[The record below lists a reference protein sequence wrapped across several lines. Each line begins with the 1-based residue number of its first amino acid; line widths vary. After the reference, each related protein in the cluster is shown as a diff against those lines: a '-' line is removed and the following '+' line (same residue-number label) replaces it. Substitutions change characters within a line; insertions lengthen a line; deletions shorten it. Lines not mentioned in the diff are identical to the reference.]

1 MQNKHVEWRFG
12 CNMVVSSQCNISF
25 DSNDVLARANFTS
38 HDVSLASIC
47 ESSSIYPQVLST
59 YQRLVQDGI
68 TLYVAPHVAYT
79 SRTPSCVAFGV
90 FDGFHVG
97 HQRLL
102 HKTLES
108 AHAHNLTSAVVTFD
122 PDPSSVLHSQAPASC
137 ALDLDACLLTTKQR
151 LELIARTHVDLI
163 VVVAFTP
170 ALAKLEYQKFLTD
183 VVMKCLAPR
192 IIHVG
197 SDFKM
202 GYRGQGDI
210 AALRAFGSLHDIDV
224 FGHGLAVDNEV
235 VISATLIRTLLQNGD
250 IDLATRYLTRF
261 YSLSGKVVHGRGKG
275 SGFGFATANILCQAN
290 HCVPQSGVYMA
301 CVVCQNH
308 IYPAAVNVGISPTF
322 SSEIYENGQG
332 NAQDNLQNV
341 AQNNAQHN
349 SQVSFEKTV
358 QDNTQKNVCDSK
370 RRALPRQ
377 GFLEAHLLG
386 FTGDI
391 YGQTVDVIFIKRM
404 RNAHKFES
412 VSALV
417 KAVHDN
423 IKEVK
428 NCLGETGI
436 EVYRYGNGR

>member
-1 MQNKHVEWRFG
+1 
-12 CNMVVSSQCNISF
+12 MVVSSQRNISF

-197 SDFKM
+197 ADFKM

-210 AALRAFGSLHDIDV
+210 AALRAFGSLHDID
-224 FGHGLAVDNEV
+224 AV
-235 VISATLIRTLLQNGD
+235 SYTHL
-250 IDLATRYLTRF
+250 
-261 YSLSGKVVHGRGKG
+261 
-275 SGFGFATANILCQAN
+275 
-290 HCVPQSGVYMA
+290 
-301 CVVCQNH
+301 
-308 IYPAAVNVGISPTF
+308 
-322 SSEIYENGQG
+322 
-332 NAQDNLQNV
+332 
-341 AQNNAQHN
+341 
-349 SQVSFEKTV
+349 
-358 QDNTQKNVCDSK
+358 
-370 RRALPRQ
+370 RA
-377 GFLEAHLLG
+377 H
-386 FTGDI
+386 
-391 YGQTVDVIFIKRM
+391 
-404 RNAHKFES
+404 
-412 VSALV
+412 
-417 KAVHDN
+417 
-423 IKEVK
+423 
-428 NCLGETGI
+428 ET
-436 EVYRYGNGR
+436 

>member
-1 MQNKHVEWRFG
+1 
-12 CNMVVSSQCNISF
+12 MVVSSQRNISF

-235 VISATLIRTLLQNGD
+235 VISATLIRTLLQNGH
-250 IDLATRYLTRF
+250 IELATRYLTRF
-261 YSLSGKVVHGRGKG
+261 YSLSGKVIHGRGKG

-290 HCVPQSGVYMA
+290 HCVPQPGVYMA

-322 SSEIYENGQG
+322 SSEIYENEQG
-332 NAQDNLQNV
+332 KVQDNLQNN
-341 AQNNAQHN
+341 AQNG
-349 SQVSFEKTV
+349 SQDNVEKT
-358 QDNTQKNVCDSK
+358 THDS
-370 RRALPRQ
+370 RRHLLSRQ

-391 YGQTVDVIFIKRM
+391 YGQTVDVIFVKRM
-404 RNAHKFES
+404 RDARKFES
-412 VSALV
+412 VSALIKV
-417 KAVHDN
+417 VHDN

-436 EVYRYGNGR
+436 EVYRYGNRR

>member
-1 MQNKHVEWRFG
+1 
-12 CNMVVSSQCNISF
+12 MVVSSQRNISF

-122 PDPSSVLHSQAPASC
+122 PDPSFVLHSQAPASC

-183 VVMKCLAPR
+183 VVMNRLAPR

-197 SDFKM
+197 TDFKM

-224 FGHGLAVDNEV
+224 FGHRLAVDNEV

-261 YSLSGKVVHGRGKG
+261 YSLSGKVIHGRGKG

-308 IYPAAVNVGISPTF
+308 IYPAAINVGISPTF
-322 SSEIYENGQG
+322 SSEIYENEQG
-332 NAQDNLQNV
+332 KVQDNLQNN
-341 AQNNAQHN
+341 AQNG
-349 SQVSFEKTV
+349 SQNNIVKTAH
-358 QDNTQKNVCDSK
+358 DS
-370 RRALPRQ
+370 RRRLLSRQ

-391 YGQTVDVIFIKRM
+391 YGQTVDVIFVKRM
-404 RNAHKFES
+404 RDARKFES
-412 VSALV
+412 VSALIKV
-417 KAVHDN
+417 VHDN

-436 EVYRYGNGR
+436 EVYRYGNRR

>member
-1 MQNKHVEWRFG
+1 
-12 CNMVVSSQCNISF
+12 MVVSSQRNISF

-68 TLYVAPHVAYT
+68 TLYVAPHVVYT
-79 SRTPSCVAFGV
+79 SRAPSCVAFGV

-151 LELIARTHVDLI
+151 LELIARTHIDLI

-197 SDFKM
+197 ADFKM

-224 FGHGLAVDNEV
+224 FGHTLAVDNEV

-261 YSLSGKVVHGRGKG
+261 YSLSGKVIHGRGKG

-290 HCVPQSGVYMA
+290 HCVPQPGVYMA

-322 SSEIYENGQG
+322 SSEIYENEQG
-332 NAQDNLQNV
+332 KVQDNLQNN
-341 AQNNAQHN
+341 AQNG
-349 SQVSFEKTV
+349 SQDNVEKT
-358 QDNTQKNVCDSK
+358 THDS
-370 RRALPRQ
+370 RRRLLSRQ

-391 YGQTVDVIFIKRM
+391 YGQTVDVIFVKRM
-404 RNAHKFES
+404 RDARKFES
-412 VSALV
+412 VSALIKV
-417 KAVHDN
+417 VHDN

-436 EVYRYGNGR
+436 EVYRYGNRR

>member
-1 MQNKHVEWRFG
+1 M
-12 CNMVVSSQCNISF
+12 
-25 DSNDVLARANFTS
+25 
-38 HDVSLASIC
+38 SLASIC

-122 PDPSSVLHSQAPASC
+122 PDPSFVLHSQAPASC

-261 YSLSGKVVHGRGKG
+261 YSLSGKVIHGRGKG

-290 HCVPQSGVYMA
+290 HCVPQPGVYMA

-322 SSEIYENGQG
+322 SSEIYENEQG
-332 NAQDNLQNV
+332 KVQDNLQNN
-341 AQNNAQHN
+341 AQNG
-349 SQVSFEKTV
+349 SQDNVEKT
-358 QDNTQKNVCDSK
+358 THDS
-370 RRALPRQ
+370 RRRLLSRQ

-391 YGQTVDVIFIKRM
+391 YGQTVDVIFVKRM
-404 RNAHKFES
+404 RDARKFES
-412 VSALV
+412 VSALIKV
-417 KAVHDN
+417 VHDN

-436 EVYRYGNGR
+436 EVYRYGNRR

>member
-1 MQNKHVEWRFG
+1 
-12 CNMVVSSQCNISF
+12 MVVSSQRNISF

-163 VVVAFTP
+163 VVVAFTS

-197 SDFKM
+197 ADFKM

-261 YSLSGKVVHGRGKG
+261 YSLSGKVIHGRGKG

-322 SSEIYENGQG
+322 SSEIYENEQG
-332 NAQDNLQNV
+332 KVQDNLQN
-341 AQNNAQHN
+341 N
-349 SQVSFEKTV
+349 SQNGSQDNVEKT
-358 QDNTQKNVCDSK
+358 THDS
-370 RRALPRQ
+370 RRRLLSRQ

-391 YGQTVDVIFIKRM
+391 YGQTVDVIFVKRM
-404 RNAHKFES
+404 RDARKFES
-412 VSALV
+412 VSVLIKV
-417 KAVHDN
+417 VHDN

-436 EVYRYGNGR
+436 EVYRYGNRR

>member
-1 MQNKHVEWRFG
+1 M
-12 CNMVVSSQCNISF
+12 
-25 DSNDVLARANFTS
+25 
-38 HDVSLASIC
+38 
-47 ESSSIYPQVLST
+47 
-59 YQRLVQDGI
+59 
-68 TLYVAPHVAYT
+68 
-79 SRTPSCVAFGV
+79 
-90 FDGFHVG
+90 
-97 HQRLL
+97 
-102 HKTLES
+102 
-108 AHAHNLTSAVVTFD
+108 
-122 PDPSSVLHSQAPASC
+122 
-137 ALDLDACLLTTKQR
+137 DACLLTTEQR

-163 VVVAFTP
+163 VVVSFTP

-183 VVMKCLAPR
+183 VVMKHLAPR

-197 SDFKM
+197 TDFKM

-210 AALRAFGSLHDIDV
+210 SALRAFGSLHDIDV
-224 FGHGLAVDNEV
+224 FGHRLAADNEV
-235 VISATLIRTLLQNGD
+235 VISATLIRMLLQNGH

-261 YSLSGKVVHGRGKG
+261 YSLSGKVIHGRGKG

-322 SSEIYENGQG
+322 SSEFYENE
-332 NAQDNLQNV
+332 QDNL
-341 AQNNAQHN
+341 QNNAQHN

>member
-1 MQNKHVEWRFG
+1 
-12 CNMVVSSQCNISF
+12 MVVSSQRNISF

-97 HQRLL
+97 HQELL
-102 HKTLES
+102 RKTLES

-122 PDPSSVLHSQAPASC
+122 PDPSFVLHSQAPASC
-137 ALDLDACLLTTKQR
+137 ALDLDACLLTTEQR

-197 SDFKM
+197 ADFKM

-261 YSLSGKVVHGRGKG
+261 YSLSGKVIHGRGKG

-290 HCVPQSGVYMA
+290 HCVPQPGVYMA

-322 SSEIYENGQG
+322 SSEIYENEQG
-332 NAQDNLQNV
+332 KVPDNLQNN
-341 AQNNAQHN
+341 AQNG
-349 SQVSFEKTV
+349 SQDNVEKT
-358 QDNTQKNVCDSK
+358 THDSR

-404 RNAHKFES
+404 RDVHKFES
-412 VSALV
+412 VSALI

-436 EVYRYGNGR
+436 EVYRYGNRR

>member
-1 MQNKHVEWRFG
+1 MQNKHVERRFG
-12 CNMVVSSQCNISF
+12 CIMVRSSQRNISC
-25 DSNDVLARANFTS
+25 DSNDDASAVNFTS

-59 YQRLVQDGI
+59 YQRLEQDGI
-68 TLYVAPHVAYT
+68 TLYVSPHVAYT

-97 HQRLL
+97 HQELL
-102 HKTLES
+102 RKTLES

-122 PDPSSVLHSQAPASC
+122 PDPSFVLHSQAPASC
-137 ALDLDACLLTTKQR
+137 ALDLDACLLTTEQR

-163 VVVAFTP
+163 VVVSFTP

-183 VVMKCLAPR
+183 VVMKHLAPR

-197 SDFKM
+197 TDFKM

-210 AALRAFGSLHDIDV
+210 SALRAFGSLHDIDV
-224 FGHGLAVDNEV
+224 FGHRLAADNEV
-235 VISATLIRTLLQNGD
+235 VISATLIRMLLQNGH

-261 YSLSGKVVHGRGKG
+261 YSLSGKVIHGRGKG

-322 SSEIYENGQG
+322 SSEFYENE
-332 NAQDNLQNV
+332 QDNL
-341 AQNNAQHN
+341 QNNAQHN

>member
-1 MQNKHVEWRFG
+1 
-12 CNMVVSSQCNISF
+12 MVVSSQRNISF

-197 SDFKM
+197 ADFKM

-210 AALRAFGSLHDIDV
+210 AALRVFGSLHDIDV

-261 YSLSGKVVHGRGKG
+261 YSLSGKVIHGRGKG

-290 HCVPQSGVYMA
+290 HCVPQPGVYMA

-322 SSEIYENGQG
+322 SSEIYENEQG
-332 NAQDNLQNV
+332 KVQDNLQNN
-341 AQNNAQHN
+341 AQNG
-349 SQVSFEKTV
+349 SQDNVEKT
-358 QDNTQKNVCDSK
+358 THDS
-370 RRALPRQ
+370 RRRLLSRQ

-391 YGQTVDVIFIKRM
+391 YGQTVDVIFVKRM
-404 RNAHKFES
+404 RDARKFES
-412 VSALV
+412 VSALIKV
-417 KAVHDN
+417 VHDN

-436 EVYRYGNGR
+436 EVYRYGNRR

>member
-1 MQNKHVEWRFG
+1 
-12 CNMVVSSQCNISF
+12 MVVSSQRNISC
-25 DSNDVLARANFTS
+25 DSNDDASAANFTS

-59 YQRLVQDGI
+59 YQRLEQDGI
-68 TLYVAPHVAYT
+68 TLYVSPHVAYT
-79 SRTPSCVAFGV
+79 SHTPACVVFGV

-97 HQRLL
+97 HQELL

-108 AHAHNLTSAVVTFD
+108 AHEHNLASAVVTFD
-122 PDPSSVLHSQAPASC
+122 PDPSFVLHSQAPASC
-137 ALDLDACLLTTKQR
+137 ALDLDACLLTTEQR

-183 VVMKCLAPR
+183 VVMKYLAPR

-197 SDFKM
+197 TDFKM

-210 AALRAFGSLHDIDV
+210 SALRAFGLLHDIDV
-224 FGHGLAVDNEV
+224 FGHTLAADNEV
-235 VISATLIRTLLQNGD
+235 VISATLIRTLLQNGH

-308 IYPAAVNVGISPTF
+308 IYSAAVNVGISPTF
-322 SSEIYENGQG
+322 SSEIYENEQG
-332 NAQDNLQNV
+332 KVQDNLQN
-341 AQNNAQHN
+341 N
-349 SQVSFEKTV
+349 SQNGFQDNVEKT
-358 QDNTQKNVCDSK
+358 THDSR

-404 RNAHKFES
+404 RDVHKFES
-412 VSALV
+412 VSALI

-436 EVYRYGNGR
+436 EVYRYGNRR

>member
-1 MQNKHVEWRFG
+1 
-12 CNMVVSSQCNISF
+12 MVVSSQRNISF

-183 VVMKCLAPR
+183 VVMKHLAPR

-197 SDFKM
+197 ADFKM

-210 AALRAFGSLHDIDV
+210 AALRVFGSLHDIDV
-224 FGHGLAVDNEV
+224 FGHRLAVDNEV

-261 YSLSGKVVHGRGKG
+261 YSLSGKVIHGRGKG

-322 SSEIYENGQG
+322 SSEIYENEQG
-332 NAQDNLQNV
+332 KVQDNLQN
-341 AQNNAQHN
+341 N
-349 SQVSFEKTV
+349 SQNGSQDNVEKT
-358 QDNTQKNVCDSK
+358 THDSK

-436 EVYRYGNGR
+436 EVYRYGNRR

>member
-1 MQNKHVEWRFG
+1 
-12 CNMVVSSQCNISF
+12 MVVSSQRNISF

-183 VVMKCLAPR
+183 VVMKHLAPR

-197 SDFKM
+197 ADFKM

-210 AALRAFGSLHDIDV
+210 AALRVFGSLHDIDV
-224 FGHGLAVDNEV
+224 FGHRLAVDNEV

-261 YSLSGKVVHGRGKG
+261 YSLSGKVIHGRGKG

-290 HCVPQSGVYMA
+290 HCVPQPGVYMA

-322 SSEIYENGQG
+322 SSEIYENEQG
-332 NAQDNLQNV
+332 KVQDNLQNN
-341 AQNNAQHN
+341 AQNG
-349 SQVSFEKTV
+349 SQDNVEKT
-358 QDNTQKNVCDSK
+358 THDS
-370 RRALPRQ
+370 RRRLLSRQ

-391 YGQTVDVIFIKRM
+391 YGQTVDVIFVKRM
-404 RNAHKFES
+404 RDARKFES
-412 VSALV
+412 VSALIKV
-417 KAVHDN
+417 VHDN

-436 EVYRYGNGR
+436 EVYRYGNRR

>member
-1 MQNKHVEWRFG
+1 
-12 CNMVVSSQCNISF
+12 MVVSSQRNISF

-68 TLYVAPHVAYT
+68 TLYVAPHVVYT
-79 SRTPSCVAFGV
+79 SRAPSCVAFGV

-151 LELIARTHVDLI
+151 LELIARTHIDLI
-163 VVVAFTP
+163 VVVAFTS

-197 SDFKM
+197 ADFKM

-224 FGHGLAVDNEV
+224 FGHTLAVDNEV

-261 YSLSGKVVHGRGKG
+261 YSLSGKVIHGRGKG

-290 HCVPQSGVYMA
+290 HCVPQPGVYMA

-322 SSEIYENGQG
+322 SSEIDESEQG
-332 NAQDNLQNV
+332 KVQDNLQN
-341 AQNNAQHN
+341 N
-349 SQVSFEKTV
+349 SQNGSQDNVEKT
-358 QDNTQKNVCDSK
+358 THDS
-370 RRALPRQ
+370 RRRLLSRQ

-391 YGQTVDVIFIKRM
+391 YGQTVDVIFVKRM
-404 RNAHKFES
+404 RDARKFES
-412 VSALV
+412 VSALIKV
-417 KAVHDN
+417 VHDN

-436 EVYRYGNGR
+436 EVYRYGNRR

>member
-1 MQNKHVEWRFG
+1 
-12 CNMVVSSQCNISF
+12 MVVSSQRNISF

-122 PDPSSVLHSQAPASC
+122 PDPSFVLHSQAPASC

-183 VVMKCLAPR
+183 IVMKHLAPR

-197 SDFKM
+197 TDFKM

-210 AALRAFGSLHDIDV
+210 SALRAFGLLHDIDV
-224 FGHGLAVDNEV
+224 FGHRLAADNEV

-261 YSLSGKVVHGRGKG
+261 YSLSGKVIHGRGKG

-322 SSEIYENGQG
+322 SSEIYENEQG
-332 NAQDNLQNV
+332 KVQDNF
-341 AQNNAQHN
+341 QNNAQN
-349 SQVSFEKTV
+349 GSQDNVEKT
-358 QDNTQKNVCDSK
+358 THDS
-370 RRALPRQ
+370 RRRLLSRQ

-391 YGQTVDVIFIKRM
+391 YGQTVDVIFVKRM
-404 RNAHKFES
+404 RDARKFES
-412 VSALV
+412 VSALIKV
-417 KAVHDN
+417 VHDN

-436 EVYRYGNGR
+436 EVYRYGNRR

>member
-1 MQNKHVEWRFG
+1 
-12 CNMVVSSQCNISF
+12 MVVSSQRNISF

-197 SDFKM
+197 ADFKM

-210 AALRAFGSLHDIDV
+210 AALRVFGSLHDIDV
-224 FGHGLAVDNEV
+224 FGHRLAVDNEV

-250 IDLATRYLTRF
+250 IALATRYLTRF
-261 YSLSGKVVHGRGKG
+261 YSLSGKVIHGRGKG

-301 CVVCQNH
+301 CVVCQHH

-322 SSEIYENGQG
+322 SSEFYENELGK
-332 NAQDNLQNV
+332 AQDNLQN
-341 AQNNAQHN
+341 N
-349 SQVSFEKTV
+349 SQNGSQDNVEKT
-358 QDNTQKNVCDSK
+358 THDSK

-436 EVYRYGNGR
+436 EVYRYGNRR

>member
-1 MQNKHVEWRFG
+1 
-12 CNMVVSSQCNISF
+12 MVVSSQRNISF
-25 DSNDVLARANFTS
+25 DSNDDASAANFTS

-197 SDFKM
+197 ADFKM

-210 AALRAFGSLHDIDV
+210 AALRVFGSLHDIDV
-224 FGHGLAVDNEV
+224 FGHRLAVDNEV

-261 YSLSGKVVHGRGKG
+261 YSLSGKVIHGRGKG

-308 IYPAAVNVGISPTF
+308 IYSAAVNVGISPTF
-322 SSEIYENGQG
+322 SSEIYENEQG
-332 NAQDNLQNV
+332 KVQDNLQN
-341 AQNNAQHN
+341 N
-349 SQVSFEKTV
+349 SQNGFQDNVEKT
-358 QDNTQKNVCDSK
+358 THDSR

-404 RNAHKFES
+404 RDVHKFES
-412 VSALV
+412 VSALI

-436 EVYRYGNGR
+436 EVYRYGNRR

>member
-1 MQNKHVEWRFG
+1 MQNKHVERRFG
-12 CNMVVSSQCNISF
+12 CIMVRSSQRNISC
-25 DSNDVLARANFTS
+25 DSNDDASAVNFTS

-59 YQRLVQDGI
+59 YQRLEQDGI
-68 TLYVAPHVAYT
+68 TLYVSPHVAYT

-97 HQRLL
+97 HQELL
-102 HKTLES
+102 RKTLES
-108 AHAHNLTSAVVTFD
+108 AHAHNLASAVVTFD
-122 PDPSSVLHSQAPASC
+122 PDPSFVLHSQAPASC
-137 ALDLDACLLTTKQR
+137 ALDLDACLLTTEQR

-170 ALAKLEYQKFLTD
+170 VLAKLEYQKFLTD
-183 VVMKCLAPR
+183 VVMKHLAPR

-197 SDFKM
+197 TDFKM

-210 AALRAFGSLHDIDV
+210 SALRAFGSLHDIDV
-224 FGHGLAVDNEV
+224 FGHRLAADNEV
-235 VISATLIRTLLQNGD
+235 VISATLIRMLLQNGH

-261 YSLSGKVVHGRGKG
+261 YSLSGKVIHGRGKG

-322 SSEIYENGQG
+322 SSEFYENE
-332 NAQDNLQNV
+332 QDNL
-341 AQNNAQHN
+341 QNNAQHN

>member
-1 MQNKHVEWRFG
+1 
-12 CNMVVSSQCNISF
+12 MVVSSQRNISF

-197 SDFKM
+197 ADFKM

-210 AALRAFGSLHDIDV
+210 AALRVFGSLHDIDV

-261 YSLSGKVVHGRGKG
+261 YSLSGKVIHGRGKG

-322 SSEIYENGQG
+322 SSEIYESEQG
-332 NAQDNLQNV
+332 KVQDNLQN
-341 AQNNAQHN
+341 N
-349 SQVSFEKTV
+349 SQNGSQDNVEKTAH
-358 QDNTQKNVCDSK
+358 DSK
-370 RRALPRQ
+370 RRLLSRQ

-391 YGQTVDVIFIKRM
+391 YGQTVDVIFVKRM
-404 RNAHKFES
+404 RDARKFES
-412 VSALV
+412 VSALIKV
-417 KAVHDN
+417 VHDN

-436 EVYRYGNGR
+436 EVYRYGNRR

>member
-1 MQNKHVEWRFG
+1 
-12 CNMVVSSQCNISF
+12 MVVSSQRNISF

-197 SDFKM
+197 ADFKM

-210 AALRAFGSLHDIDV
+210 AALRVFGSLHDIDV
-224 FGHGLAVDNEV
+224 FGHRLAVDNEV

-261 YSLSGKVVHGRGKG
+261 YSLSGKVIHGRGKG

-308 IYPAAVNVGISPTF
+308 IYSAAVNVGISPTF
-322 SSEIYENGQG
+322 SSEIYENEQG
-332 NAQDNLQNV
+332 KVQDNLQN
-341 AQNNAQHN
+341 N
-349 SQVSFEKTV
+349 SQNGFQDNVEKT
-358 QDNTQKNVCDSK
+358 THDSR

-404 RNAHKFES
+404 RDVHKFES
-412 VSALV
+412 VSALI

-436 EVYRYGNGR
+436 EVYRYGNRR

>member
-1 MQNKHVEWRFG
+1 MQNKHVERRFG
-12 CNMVVSSQCNISF
+12 CNMVVSSQRNISC
-25 DSNDVLARANFTS
+25 DSNRVLAHANFTS

-47 ESSSIYPQVLST
+47 ESSSIYPQVLLT

-97 HQRLL
+97 HQELL

-108 AHAHNLTSAVVTFD
+108 AHAHNLASAVVTFN
-122 PDPSSVLHSQAPASC
+122 PDPSFVLHSQAPASC
-137 ALDLDACLLTTKQR
+137 ALDLDACLLTTEQR

-183 VVMKCLAPR
+183 VVMKHLAPR

-197 SDFKM
+197 TDFKM

-210 AALRAFGSLHDIDV
+210 SALRAFGSLHDINV
-224 FGHGLAVDNEV
+224 FGHRLAADNEV
-235 VISATLIRTLLQNGD
+235 VISATLIRTLLQNGH

-322 SSEIYENGQG
+322 SSEIYENE
-332 NAQDNLQNV
+332 QDNL
-341 AQNNAQHN
+341 QNNAQHN

>member
-1 MQNKHVEWRFG
+1 
-12 CNMVVSSQCNISF
+12 MVVSSQRNISC
-25 DSNDVLARANFTS
+25 DSNDDASAANFTS

-47 ESSSIYPQVLST
+47 ESSFIYPQVLLT

-68 TLYVAPHVAYT
+68 ILYVSPHVAYT
-79 SRTPSCVAFGV
+79 PRTSVCVAFGV

-97 HQRLL
+97 HQELL
-102 HKTLES
+102 RKTLES
-108 AHAHNLTSAVVTFD
+108 AHAHNLASAVVTFD
-122 PDPSSVLHSQAPASC
+122 PDPSFVLHSQAPASC
-137 ALDLDACLLTTKQR
+137 ALDLDACLLTTEQR

-170 ALAKLEYQKFLTD
+170 VLAKLEYQKFLTD
-183 VVMKCLAPR
+183 VVMKHLAPR

-197 SDFKM
+197 TDFKM

-210 AALRAFGSLHDIDV
+210 SALRAFGSLHDIDV
-224 FGHGLAVDNEV
+224 FGHRLAADNEV

-250 IDLATRYLTRF
+250 IALATRYLTRF
-261 YSLSGKVVHGRGKG
+261 YSLSGKVIHGRGKG

-301 CVVCQNH
+301 CVVCQHH

-322 SSEIYENGQG
+322 SSEFYENEQG
-332 NAQDNLQNV
+332 KVQDNLQNN
-341 AQNNAQHN
+341 AQNG
-349 SQVSFEKTV
+349 SQDNVEKT
-358 QDNTQKNVCDSK
+358 THDS
-370 RRALPRQ
+370 RRRLLSRQ

-391 YGQTVDVIFIKRM
+391 YGQTVDVIFVKRM
-404 RNAHKFES
+404 RDARKFES
-412 VSALV
+412 VSALIKV
-417 KAVHDN
+417 VHDN

-436 EVYRYGNGR
+436 EVYRYGNRR

>member
-1 MQNKHVEWRFG
+1 
-12 CNMVVSSQCNISF
+12 MVVSSQRNISF

-235 VISATLIRTLLQNGD
+235 VISATLIRTLLQNGN

-261 YSLSGKVVHGRGKG
+261 YSLSGKVIHGRGKG

-290 HCVPQSGVYMA
+290 HCVPQPGVYMA

-322 SSEIYENGQG
+322 SSEIYENEQG
-332 NAQDNLQNV
+332 KVQDNLQNN
-341 AQNNAQHN
+341 AQNG
-349 SQVSFEKTV
+349 SQDNVEKT
-358 QDNTQKNVCDSK
+358 THDS
-370 RRALPRQ
+370 RRRLLSRQ

-391 YGQTVDVIFIKRM
+391 YGQTVDVIFVKRM
-404 RNAHKFES
+404 RDARKFES
-412 VSALV
+412 VSALIKV
-417 KAVHDN
+417 VHDN

-436 EVYRYGNGR
+436 EVYRYGNRR